1 VLLLLLEV
9 DCACCC
15 NSCCC
20 CACSVARPL
29 LAHQGINTT
38 PACCHETRQTQPHV
52 LLLLL
57 PEVHW

>member
-1 VLLLLLEV
+1 
-9 DCACCC
+9 
-15 NSCCC
+15 
-20 CACSVARPL
+20 VARPL

-57 PEVHW
+57 LLPEVHW